1 MKIKRTY
8 FIQNRFTEELLI
20 YYEFMEDLLN
30 ITISEVLNLKRKLF
44 Y

>member
-1 MKIKRTY
+1 MKIKRKY